1 MRRIDRRRA
10 IVNGPF
16 PALVAALFC
25 ALASSAGAEQ
35 ITLRLHTFNS
45 PRSIAVQS
53 FLQPWAD
60 EIEERTDG
68 RVEVQVFPAMQ
79 LGGRPADLYGQA
91 RDGVVDIVWTL
102 PGYSA
107 GRFPLTEVFELPFV
121 CGDAEATSQA
131 LHEFSGKW
139 LRDEYDDT
147 HPLVFH
153 AAAPG
158 HIHTADREVRT
169 LEDLEALKIRAP
181 SRISAEMLEALG
193 AVPIGMPVPRVYE
206 ALSRGVV
213 DGALI
218 PWTIMRPFRLH
229 EVTQHHTEVAFS
241 CALFLMTMNK
251 ARYDGLP
258 AEVRTIIDETTGIA
272 LARRLGRLWQDDEQP
287 GRAIALERGHS
298 IVPLPEAE
306 RERWRTVL
314 QPVTDGWV
322 EQVSA
327 MGHDGEAMLADAR
340 RLVAEYGDDLHR

>member
-1 MRRIDRRRA
+1 MGIIRRA
-10 IVNGPF
+10 VVNIPL
-16 PALVAALFC
+16 PAFVAALFC
-25 ALASSAGAEQ
+25 ALASNAGAEP

-45 PRSIAVQS
+45 PKSIAVQW
-53 FLQPWAD
+53 FLQPWAE
-60 EIEERTDG
+60 EIEERTEG
-68 RVEVQVFPAMQ
+68 RVEVQIFPAMQ

-131 LHEFSGKW
+131 LHEFYGKW
-139 LRDEYDDT
+139 LRDEYGDT

-158 HIHTADREVRT
+158 HIHTADRQVRT
-169 LEDLEALKIRAP
+169 LEDLQALKIRAR
-181 SRISAEMLEALG
+181 SRISAAMLEALG

-213 DGALI
+213 EGALI

-229 EVTQHHTEVAFS
+229 EVTAYHTEASFS

-258 AEVRTIIDETTGIA
+258 AEIRTIIDDTTGIA
-272 LARRLGRLWQDDEQP
+272 LAQRLGRLWQDDELP

-298 IVPLPEAE
+298 IVPLTEAE
-306 RERWRTVL
+306 RERWRTAL

-322 EQVSA
+322 EQVNA

-340 RLVAEYGDDLHR
+340 RLVAEYGDDLRR